1 MTKFHSIRDQLLDR
15 LEEMVAGEQFP
26 PERQLAE
33 TLGISRMTLR
43 RAIDELVAKG
53 VVRRRHGTGVFALGP
68 KLDQPLAASS
78 FTEDM
83 LARGMR
89 PGSRVLSFDTA
100 AAGAHIARRLHL
112 DAGEEVVAIVRLR
125 LADEEPIALEELH
138 VPSSLVP
145 GLCAEDLENSSFY
158 VLLRERFGISLNHSV
173 QTIEPTL
180 LDAAEAKHLGVDELS
195 AALLFERASRGSGDV
210 PFEFVRSVY
219 RGDRYKVRTELT
231 VPDRTSVVS
240 GPTDTE
246 TDHVNPDYT
255 PVGSGPTDNKS
266 DHANPDHTGDDQP

>member
-1 MTKFHSIRDQLLDR
+1 MTKFHAIRDQLLDR
-15 LEEMVAGEQFP
+15 LEGMAAGEQFP

-53 VVRRRHGTGVFALGP
+53 MVRRRHGTGVFALGP

-89 PGSRVLSFDTA
+89 PGSHILSFDTA
-100 AAGAHIARRLHL
+100 EAGAHIARRLHIAE
-112 DAGEEVVAIVRLR
+112 DDEVIAILRLR
-125 LADEEPIALEELH
+125 LADDEPIALEELH
-138 VPSSLVP
+138 VPSALVP
-145 GLCAEDLENSSFY
+145 GLSADDLENQSFY
-158 VLLRERFGISLNHSV
+158 ELLRRNFGISLNHSM

-180 LDAAEAKHLGVDELS
+180 LDAGEAQLLGVEELS
-195 AALLFERASRGSGDV
+195 PALLFERISRGADDR

-231 VPDRTSVVS
+231 VP
-240 GPTDTE
+240 
-246 TDHVNPDYT
+246 
-255 PVGSGPTDNKS
+255 
-266 DHANPDHTGDDQP
+266 AHTGGEQP

>member
-1 MTKFHSIRDQLLDR
+1 MG
-15 LEEMVAGEQFP
+15 AGEQFP

-33 TLGISRMTLR
+33 ALGISRMTLR

-53 VVRRRHGTGVFALGP
+53 AVRRRHGAGVFALGP

-89 PGSRVLSFDTA
+89 PGSRVVAFDVTR
-100 AAGAHIARRLHL
+100 AGAHIGRRLHV
-112 DAGEEVVAIVRLR
+112 DENAEVIAILRLR
-125 LADEEPIALEELH
+125 LADEEPLALEELH
-138 VPSSLVP
+138 IPSALVP

-158 VLLRERFGISLNHSV
+158 ELLRSRFDIVLNHSV

-180 LDAAEAKHLGVDELS
+180 LDTDEAKVLGVPEQS
-195 AALLFERASRGSGDV
+195 PALLFERTSSGAHGV

-219 RGDRYKVRTELT
+219 RGDRYKIRTELT
-231 VPDRTSVVS
+231 LPDRPCAPPSQPKAGQS
-240 GPTDTE
+240 EAGRPE
-246 TDHVNPDYT
+246 
-255 PVGSGPTDNKS
+255 G
-266 DHANPDHTGDDQP
+266 DHA

>member
-1 MTKFHSIRDQLLDR
+1 MVLISWCVLCLNGGVTKFHAIRDQLLDR
-15 LEEMVAGEQFP
+15 LEDMAAGEQFP

-53 VVRRRHGTGVFALGP
+53 MVRRRHGTGVFALGP

-89 PGSRVLSFDTA
+89 PGSHILSFDVA
-100 AAGAHIARRLHL
+100 EAGTHIARRLHISE
-112 DAGEEVVAIVRLR
+112 DDDVIAILRLR
-125 LADEEPIALEELH
+125 LADDEPIALEELH
-138 VPSSLVP
+138 VPAALVP
-145 GLCAEDLENSSFY
+145 GLSPGDLEDQSFY
-158 VLLRERFGISLNHSV
+158 DLLRRNFGIRLNHSV

-180 LDAAEAKHLGVDELS
+180 LDAGEAQHLGVEELS
-195 AALLFERASRGSGDV
+195 PALLFERISRGADDR
-210 PFEFVRSVY
+210 PCEFVRSVY

-231 VPDRTSVVS
+231 VPAPAAS
-240 GPTDTE
+240 GAVPTGTAPAAV
-246 TDHVNPDYT
+246 T
-255 PVGSGPTDNKS
+255 
-266 DHANPDHTGDDQP
+266 DHTGGEQP

>member
-15 LEEMVAGEQFP
+15 LEGMAAGEQFP

-53 VVRRRHGTGVFALGP
+53 MVRRRHGTGVFALGP

-83 LARGMR
+83 VARGMR
-89 PGSRVLSFDTA
+89 PGSHILSFDTV
-100 AAGAHIARRLHL
+100 AAGAHIGRRLHL
-112 DAGEEVVAIVRLR
+112 AESDDVIAILRLR
-125 LADEEPIALEELH
+125 LADDEPIALEELH
-138 VPSSLVP
+138 IPSALVP
-145 GLCAEDLENSSFY
+145 GVNAGDLEDQSFY
-158 VLLRERFGISLNHSV
+158 ELLRQRFGVSLSHSV

-180 LDAAEAKHLGVDELS
+180 LDAAEAKHLGVPELS
-195 AALLFERASRGSGDV
+195 PALLFERTSRGADDV

-219 RGDRYKVRTELT
+219 RGDRYKIRTELT
-231 VPDRTSVVS
+231 VPDRGVEGRAGTAA
-240 GPTDTE
+240 GAPATI
-246 TDHVNPDYT
+246 PDRT
-255 PVGSGPTDNKS
+255 ISAGG
-266 DHANPDHTGDDQP
+266 QP

>member
-1 MTKFHSIRDQLLDR
+1 MTKFHAIRDQLLDR
-15 LEEMVAGEQFP
+15 LEDMAAGEQFP

-53 VVRRRHGTGVFALGP
+53 MVRRRHGTGVFALGP

-89 PGSRVLSFDTA
+89 PGSHILSFDVA
-100 AAGAHIARRLHL
+100 EAGAHIARRLHIAE
-112 DAGEEVVAIVRLR
+112 DDDVIAILRLR
-125 LADEEPIALEELH
+125 LADDEPIALEELH
-138 VPSSLVP
+138 VPSALVP
-145 GLCAEDLENSSFY
+145 GLSPGDLEDQSFY
-158 VLLRERFGISLNHSV
+158 DLLRRNFGIRLNHSV

-180 LDAAEAKHLGVDELS
+180 LDGGEAQHLGVEELS
-195 AALLFERASRGSGDV
+195 PALLFERISRGADGR

-231 VPDRTSVVS
+231 VPAPAASEAA
-240 GPTDTE
+240 PTGTAPA
-246 TDHVNPDYT
+246 TVT
-255 PVGSGPTDNKS
+255 
-266 DHANPDHTGDDQP
+266 DHTGGVQP

>member
-1 MTKFHSIRDQLLDR
+1 MTKFHAIRDQLLDR
-15 LEEMVAGEQFP
+15 LEGMAAGEQFP

-53 VVRRRHGTGVFALGP
+53 MVRRRHGTGVFALSP

-89 PGSRVLSFDTA
+89 PGSHNLSFDTTR
-100 AAGAHIARRLHL
+100 AGAHIARRLHL
-112 DAGEEVVAIVRLR
+112 GEDDEVIAVLRLR
-125 LADEEPIALEELH
+125 LADDEPIALEELH
-138 VPSSLVP
+138 IPSALVP
-145 GLCAEDLENSSFY
+145 GLSAGDLENQSFY
-158 VLLRERFGISLNHSV
+158 ELLRSRFGIRLNHSV

-180 LDAAEAKHLGVDELS
+180 LDAAEAQHLGVEELS
-195 AALLFERASRGSGDV
+195 PALLFERISRGADDR

-231 VPDRTSVVS
+231 VP
-240 GPTDTE
+240 GPAAATQADPAVAVPATDTA
-246 TDHVNPDYT
+246 PAT
-255 PVGSGPTDNKS
+255 PAPNS
-266 DHANPDHTGDDQP
+266 TGGEQP

>member
-1 MTKFHSIRDQLLDR
+1 MA
-15 LEEMVAGEQFP
+15 AGEQFP

-33 TLGISRMTLR
+33 ALGISRMTLR

-53 VVRRRHGTGVFALGP
+53 VVRRRHGAGVFALGP

-89 PGSRVLSFDTA
+89 PGSRVLSFDVTK
-100 AAGAHIARRLHL
+100 AGAHIGRRLHIVES
-112 DAGEEVVAIVRLR
+112 AEVITILRLR
-125 LADEEPIALEELH
+125 LADDEPLALEELH
-138 VPSSLVP
+138 IPSALVP

-158 VLLRERFGISLNHSV
+158 ELLRSRFDIALNHSV

-180 LDAAEAKHLGVDELS
+180 LDADEAKVLGVPEQS
-195 AALLFERASRGSGDV
+195 PALLFERTSRGAEGI

-219 RGDRYKVRTELT
+219 RGDRYKIRTELT
-231 VPDRTSVVS
+231 LPDQQPAAASQ
-240 GPTDTE
+240 P
-246 TDHVNPDYT
+246 
-255 PVGSGPTDNKS
+255 KS
-266 DHANPDHTGDDQP
+266 EQSADEQPQGGRS

>member
-1 MTKFHSIRDQLLDR
+1 MTKFHAIRDQLLDR
-15 LEEMVAGEQFP
+15 LEDMAAGEQFP

-53 VVRRRHGTGVFALGP
+53 MVRRRHGTGVFALGP

-89 PGSRVLSFDTA
+89 PGSHILSFDVA
-100 AAGAHIARRLHL
+100 EAGAHIARRLHISE
-112 DAGEEVVAIVRLR
+112 DDDVIAILRLR
-125 LADEEPIALEELH
+125 LADDEPIALEELH
-138 VPSSLVP
+138 VPSALVP
-145 GLCAEDLENSSFY
+145 GLSPGDLEDQSFY
-158 VLLRERFGISLNHSV
+158 DLLRRNFGIRLNHSV

-180 LDAAEAKHLGVDELS
+180 LDAGEAQHLGVEELS
-195 AALLFERASRGSGDV
+195 PALLFERISRGADDR

-231 VPDRTSVVS
+231 VPAPAAAGAAAEAV
-240 GPTDTE
+240 PTGT
-246 TDHVNPDYT
+246 V
-255 PVGSGPTDNKS
+255 PTGT
-266 DHANPDHTGDDQP
+266 APATVTDHTGGVQP

>member
-1 MTKFHSIRDQLLDR
+1 MTKFHAIRDQLLDR
-15 LEEMVAGEQFP
+15 LEGMAAGEQFP

-53 VVRRRHGTGVFALGP
+53 MVRRRHGTGVFALGP

-89 PGSRVLSFDTA
+89 PGSHILSFDTA
-100 AAGAHIARRLHL
+100 EAGAHVARRLHIAEG
-112 DAGEEVVAIVRLR
+112 DEVIAILRLR
-125 LADEEPIALEELH
+125 LADDEPIALEELH
-138 VPSSLVP
+138 VPSALVP
-145 GLCAEDLENSSFY
+145 GLSADDLEDQSFY
-158 VLLRERFGISLNHSV
+158 ELLRRNFGIRLNHSV

-180 LDAAEAKHLGVDELS
+180 LDAAEAKHLGVEELS
-195 AALLFERASRGSGDV
+195 PALLFERISRGADDR

-231 VPDRTSVVS
+231 VPTAAGAV
-240 GPTDTE
+240 PTATAPAG
-246 TDHVNPDYT
+246 T
-255 PVGSGPTDNKS
+255 
-266 DHANPDHTGDDQP
+266 APDHTGGVQP